1 MFHREGY
8 KIILITTIAIG
19 IAFIFID
26 KFVLSEIYNRGLSIG
41 ILLVYL
47 FILHQFRNPKRTA
60 NTNSE
65 VILSPIDGTLTS
77 LENINSIDSNKEFIK
92 LTFKISPFN
101 FHVVRAPI
109 SGKVIA
115 SQNSDAFSIGI
126 QGNSIAI
133 MDTYISIESGK
144 FLQNPVLYVE
154 KNTEIV
160 QGEEIGF
167 IKFDGKLTMIVPTNL
182 TLKVKINDRVKAGAQ
197 IIATI

>member
-26 KFVLSEIYNRGLSIG
+26 KFVLDEIWNRGFSIG

-47 FILHQFRNPKRTA
+47 FILHQFRNPKRKVL
-60 NTNSE
+60 TNSE
-65 VILSPIDGTLTS
+65 AILSPIDGTLTS
-77 LENINSIDSNKEFIK
+77 IENINPIDSKKEFIR
-92 LTFKISPFN
+92 LTFNCSPFN

-115 SQNSDAFSIGI
+115 SHSSDAFSIGI
-126 QGNSIAI
+126 LGNSDKIVETSI
-133 MDTYISIESGK
+133 TIESGK
-144 FLQNPVLYVE
+144 FSQNPVLYAE
-154 KNTEIV
+154 KNTELV

-167 IKFDGKLTMIVPTNL
+167 IKFDGKITMIVPNNL
-182 TLKVKINDRVKAGAQ
+182 KLKVKINDRVKAGEQ
-197 IIATI
+197 IIAII